1 MQQHEILLNEKCHD
15 GLTALHYA
23 CRLSNIKKIEVL
35 LKEPKLN
42 IFEVDSLGDI
52 PLFTIIRENED
63 NANTTLLPWKIDA
76 MQPFLDREP
85 CLIMKTYKDG
95 KTLLDIAKSKS
106 DFIATAIARG
116 FQRAD
121 QDHLLHEWNKIINM
135 LETYQQQIRW
145 KIFIFIWKTT
155 LKKHRT

>member
-1 MQQHEILLNEKCHD
+1 
-15 GLTALHYA
+15 
-23 CRLSNIKKIEVL
+23 
-35 LKEPKLN
+35 
-42 IFEVDSLGDI
+42 
-52 PLFTIIRENED
+52 
-63 NANTTLLPWKIDA
+63 
-76 MQPFLDREP
+76 
-85 CLIMKTYKDG
+85 MKTYKDG

-145 KIFIFIWKTT
+145 KIYTFIWKTT
-155 LKKHRT
+155 LKKLRK